1 MSRITLHK
9 LQLFQFKNYDAYEAQ
24 FGPRVNCLLG
34 KNGIGKT
41 NILDAIYSLSFCKS
55 YFSHTDSFSIQDG
68 KEQGAANGEY
78 EIEDEPLKISY
89 ALFRDKKKH
98 VSKNG
103 KAYDRLSEHI
113 GVLPLV
119 MVTPNDIDLIQET
132 SDVRRRWLDQT
143 LSQTSAEYLRLLIQ
157 FNHILDQRNAVLK
170 NNKYGKREL
179 SEIIAIY
186 NEQLN
191 FSGTQIF
198 LARKSFFESFSPVF
212 ESIYNEISQAEEQ
225 PVLHYESEVNET
237 NYLSLLEGSL
247 EKDIYAERT
256 TKGIQKDDVVFE
268 LQGKMLKKFASQGQQ
283 KTFLLALKLAQLE
296 YTKGL
301 LNKSPLLILDDISEK
316 LDDNR
321 LRSLLK
327 WLNENTVSQIF
338 LSDTDLE
345 KTPRLLK
352 EIQMEFKNISLQ
364 NNFILPEEAQQL

>member
-1 MSRITLHK
+1 
-9 LQLFQFKNYDAYEAQ
+9 
-24 FGPRVNCLLG
+24 LG

-55 YFSHTDSFSIQDG
+55 YFSHTDNFSIQDG
-68 KEQGAANGEY
+68 KEQGAVNGEY
-78 EIEDEPLKISY
+78 EIDAENIKISY
-89 ALFRDKKKH
+89 ALFRDKKKQ

-119 MVTPNDIDLIQET
+119 MVTPNDIDLIREA

-143 LSQTSAEYLRLLIQ
+143 LSQTSSEYLRMLIL

-170 NNKYGKREL
+170 NNRYGTSEL
-179 SEIIAIY
+179 SEIISIY
-186 NEQLN
+186 NEQIN
-191 FSGTQIF
+191 FTGTQIF

-212 ESIYNEISQAEEQ
+212 ESIYNEISQAEEL
-225 PVLHYESEVNET
+225 PILRYDSEVNEG
-237 NYLSLLEGSL
+237 NYLSLLEASL
-247 EKDIYAERT
+247 EKDKYAERT
-256 TKGIQKDDVVFE
+256 TKGIQKDDIVFE

-296 YTKGL
+296 YTKGI

-321 LRSLLK
+321 LRSLLQ
-327 WLNENTVSQIF
+327 WLHENTDSQIF
-338 LSDTDLE
+338 LSDTDIE
-345 KTPRLLK
+345 KTPRMLA
-352 EIQMEFKNISLQ
+352 EVGIDFQSISLQ
-364 NNFILPEEAQQL
+364 NKFILPEEAQQP

>member
-9 LQLFQFKNYDAYEAQ
+9 LQLFQFKNYDAFEAH

-78 EIEDEPLKISY
+78 EIENESTKISY
-89 ALFRDKKKH
+89 ALFRDKKKQ

-103 KAYDRLSEHI
+103 KTYDRLSEHI

-119 MVTPNDIDLIQET
+119 MVTPNDIDLIREA

-143 LSQTSAEYLRLLIQ
+143 LSQTSSEYLRLLIQ
-157 FNHILDQRNAVLK
+157 FNHIIDQRNAILK
-170 NNKYGKREL
+170 NNRYGKSEL
-179 SEIIAIY
+179 AEIISIY

-191 FSGTQIF
+191 YSGTQIF
-198 LARKSFFESFSPVF
+198 LARKSFFESFAPVF
-212 ESIYNEISQAEEQ
+212 ESIYNEIAQAEEL
-225 PVLHYESEVNET
+225 PVLRYESEVNEE

-247 EKDIYAERT
+247 ERDIYAERT
-256 TKGIQKDDVVFE
+256 TKGIQKDDIVFE

-321 LRSLLK
+321 LRSLLR
-327 WLNENTVSQIF
+327 WLNENTQSQIF

-345 KTPRLLK
+345 KTPRLLA
-352 EIQMEFKNISLQ
+352 EVEMEFETISLQ
-364 NNFILPEEAQQL
+364 NNFILPEETHQP

>member
-1 MSRITLHK
+1 MSRISLHK
-9 LQLFQFKNYDAYEAQ
+9 LQLFQFKNYDAFEAH

-55 YFSHTDSFSIQDG
+55 YFSHTDSLSIQDG
-68 KEQGAANGEY
+68 KEQGAVNGEY
-78 EIEDEPLKISY
+78 EIDDENIKISY
-89 ALFRDKKKH
+89 ALFRDKKKQ

-119 MVTPNDIDLIQET
+119 MVTPNDIDLIREA

-143 LSQTSAEYLRLLIQ
+143 LSQTSSEYLRLLIQ

-170 NNKYGKREL
+170 NNRYGNSEL
-179 SEIIAIY
+179 SEIISIY
-186 NEQLN
+186 NEQIN
-191 FSGTQIF
+191 FTGTQIF

-212 ESIYNEISQAEEQ
+212 ESIYNEISRAEER
-225 PVLHYESEVNET
+225 PVLRYESEVNDG
-237 NYLSLLEGSL
+237 NYLSLLEASL
-247 EKDIYAERT
+247 EKDKYAERT
-256 TKGIQKDDVVFE
+256 TKGVQKDDIIFE

-296 YTKGL
+296 YTKGI

-321 LRSLLK
+321 LRSLLQ
-327 WLNENTVSQIF
+327 WLQENTNSQIF
-338 LSDTDLE
+338 LSDTDIE
-345 KTPRLLK
+345 KTPRMLA
-352 EIQMEFKNISLQ
+352 EVGMEFQTISLQ
-364 NNFILPEEAQQL
+364 NSFILPEEAKQP